1 MVIAASAA
9 PATTTIVLEGIQ
21 WTTFRSLMAES
32 QTDYGYKIIYT
43 PNLLQIQYVNADS
56 TMAEGTVL
64 FNGISWQ
71 TYRALMEDVGDG
83 RAWRIAYDHGVL
95 EIRMPLVKHEEPK
108 IMLSNFVEVLADEL
122 EIEIRELGAL
132 TLEREDLTRAI
143 EPDTCFYIQ
152 NELVIRS
159 REEIDLPNDPPPD
172 LAIESD
178 NTNSSINKHS
188 IYAALG
194 VPELWR
200 YRKRQLEVY
209 QLVEGDYVQVDRSL
223 AFPCLPVAE
232 VPEYIERSKEVGQRS
247 TVRLFRAR
255 IREILQK

>member
-1 MVIAASAA
+1 MS
-9 PATTTIVLEGIQ
+9 
-21 WTTFRSLMAES
+21 
-32 QTDYGYKIIYT
+32 
-43 PNLLQIQYVNADS
+43 
-56 TMAEGTVL
+56 
-64 FNGISWQ
+64 
-71 TYRALMEDVGDG
+71 
-83 RAWRIAYDHGVL
+83 RIF
-95 EIRMPLVKHEEPK
+95 HEEPK

-200 YRKRQLEVY
+200 YRKQQLEIY
-209 QLVEGDYVQVDRSL
+209 QLVSGQYVQVDRSL
-223 AFPCLPVAE
+223 AFPCLPVVE
-232 VPEYIERSKEVGQRS
+232 IPRLIERSKEIGQRS
-247 TVRLFRAR
+247 TVRLFRKH
-255 IREILQK
+255 IRALLQQPN